1 MNSDDFGLSRAVSL
15 ENSDCEERRE
25 EVETVVR
32 EPIGKL
38 SLSGEISSLY
48 NISLV
53 STVIC
58 VHKNVSQ
65 CHYSLITEY
74 QPTPTQ
80 GSRCHHS
87 HREGRS
93 LSPPHTNHMHFTFI
107 RRKCVA
113 LQAVFISWQW
123 WWWWCWWRF
132 AMRATARN
140 VGSVSVQF
148 LTTRLSLTA
157 TGRWGKPV
165 TAQDPEL
172 VWRPR
177 RLTAP
182 PNTMRS
188 INIYQWPMSELQSSA
203 NGLTI
208 ATHFSPLSPKFG
220 CAGFAELISLVIT
233 RTTRD
238 KVII

>member
-1 MNSDDFGLSRAVSL
+1 MKSDDFGLSRAVSL

-38 SLSGEISSLY
+38 SLSGEISCLY

-53 STVIC
+53 SPVIC

-93 LSPPHTNHMHFTFI
+93 LSPLSPI
-107 RRKCVA
+107 ICILPSA
-113 LQAVFISWQW
+113 E
-123 WWWWCWWRF
+123 
-132 AMRATARN
+132 
-140 VGSVSVQF
+140 GSVS
-148 LTTRLSLTA
+148 LSKLYLS
-157 TGRWGKPV
+157 V
-165 TAQDPEL
+165 DNDDDDDVDE
-172 VWRPR
+172 
-177 RLTAP
+177 
-182 PNTMRS
+182 
-188 INIYQWPMSELQSSA
+188 
-203 NGLTI
+203 GL
-208 ATHFSPLSPKFG
+208 
-220 CAGFAELISLVIT
+220 
-233 RTTRD
+233 R
-238 KVII
+238 